1 MGCVMDRSGMIGLMM
16 IPGICGIA
24 SKTDLILKRR
34 PLTRDVIFY
43 LFCLVGLVIFLID
56 GTIYPL
62 EGVYLLCI
70 YAVYI
75 LTLVL
80 APMVRRNYRIK
91 NHVGLCGYVIFLKSS
106 HFNSL
111 FPSHIAYRS
120 QCRGDFQL
128 HQAGWSGF

>member
-1 MGCVMDRSGMIGLMM
+1 MIGLMM

-43 LFCLVGLVIFLID
+43 LFCIAGLVIFLTD

-62 EGVYLLCI
+62 EGVYLLAI
-70 YAVYI
+70 YVTYI
-75 LTLVL
+75 LTLIL

-91 NHVGLCGYVIFLKSS
+91 KHVSS
-106 HFNSL
+106 IPFHFISSL
-111 FPSHIAYRS
+111 V
-120 QCRGDFQL
+120 D
-128 HQAGWSGF
+128 

>member
-1 MGCVMDRSGMIGLMM
+1 MIGLMM

-43 LFCLVGLVIFLID
+43 LFCIAGLVIFLTD
-56 GTIYPL
+56 GTVYPL
-62 EGVYLLCI
+62 EGVYLLAI
-70 YAVYI
+70 YVTYI

-91 NHVGLCGYVIFLKSS
+91 KHVSS
-106 HFNSL
+106 ISIL
-111 FPSHIAYRS
+111 FQFISIHP
-120 QCRGDFQL
+120 
-128 HQAGWSGF
+128 